1 MVMVA
6 LTGLAIVLAVIPFK
20 FILLG
25 IVLYIFIMNSKLAK
39 HLENDQGSRRLKE
52 WWDSIPIVP
61 VRVVDNV
68 PDNKVPDNAAK
79 SK

>member
-6 LTGLAIVLAVIPFK
+6 LSGLAIVLAVIPLR
-20 FILLG
+20 FIFLG

-39 HLENDQGSRRLKE
+39 RLENNQGNRRLKE
-52 WWDSIPIVP
+52 WWDSIPIIP
-61 VRVVDNV
+61 VRVSD
-68 PDNKVPDNAAK
+68 KVPDDNRVPHSK